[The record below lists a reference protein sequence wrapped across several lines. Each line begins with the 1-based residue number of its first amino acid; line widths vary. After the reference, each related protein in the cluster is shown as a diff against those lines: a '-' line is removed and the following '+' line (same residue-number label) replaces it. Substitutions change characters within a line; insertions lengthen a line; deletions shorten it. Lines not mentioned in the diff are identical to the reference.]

1 MDEVVQSILD
11 INIDPI
17 MTAVDPE
24 EHKLVLRTGRNL
36 VYQIDTQLGR
46 ANLEEYDTKILVK
59 YMQKVEPWADLM
71 LESQEAIAALDQPLQ
86 SALVSLASELIDR
99 QLKVQVY
106 EG

>member
-1 MDEVVQSILD
+1 ME
-11 INIDPI
+11 
-17 MTAVDPE
+17 
-24 EHKLVLRTGRNL
+24 
-36 VYQIDTQLGR
+36 
-46 ANLEEYDTKILVK
+46 
-59 YMQKVEPWADLM
+59 KVEPWADLM